1 MFKETYY
8 IFGKNYHTNGKNY
21 AKRLTCVLLHFTF
34 VSEHKHSITSN
45 FLFVNIKTTNLM
57 FCKNFPKQWGG
68 VFVYNSQEL
77 VKNIKSLAKSKKV
90 STKQMLLD
98 CDLNVNALN
107 QMSDKKGISSFSLAK
122 IADYLDTSVDYLL
135 GRIETPE
142 IDPANKLQADFFK
155 VFQKLPFEEQ
165 VNLMNIAMQ
174 KAS

>member
-1 MFKETYY
+1 M
-8 IFGKNYHTNGKNY
+8 
-21 AKRLTCVLLHFTF
+21 
-34 VSEHKHSITSN
+34 
-45 FLFVNIKTTNLM
+45 
-57 FCKNFPKQWGG
+57 
-68 VFVYNSQEL
+68 YNSQEL
-77 VKNIKSLAKSKKV
+77 VRNIKSLAKSKKV

-142 IDPANKLQADFFK
+142 IDPTNKLQADFFK

-165 VNLMNIAMQ
+165 VNLMNIAIQ